1 MIFTRIKDVDM
12 VFETAPS
19 IFSPNS
25 IDEGTLAMLSVIDFL
40 PSDKVLDLGC
50 GYGIVGILAGK
61 LIGEEN
67 VIMCDVS
74 EQAIEY
80 AAMNL
85 RINNVPAIRIR
96 LSDGYKNVE
105 EKDFTLI
112 LSNPPYHADFSV
124 PKHFIEVGYKKLVT
138 GGKLVMVTKRLD
150 WYKNKL
156 TSVFGG
162 VKVHEINGYY
172 VFVAEKRIL
181 TQKDK
186 NKTTNS
192 LSKKLQRKKQRKK
205 INRITGCSGAK

>member
-1 MIFTRIKDVDM
+1 MISTRIKDVEM

-25 IDEGTLAMLSVIDFL
+25 IDNGTLAMLSVIDFL

-80 AAMNL
+80 ATMNL
-85 RINNVPAIRIR
+85 RMNNVPNIRIR
-96 LSDGYKNVE
+96 LSDGYKNVGE
-105 EKDFTLI
+105 TDFTLI

-124 PKHFIEVGYKKLVT
+124 PKHFIEVGFKKLAI
-138 GGKLVMVTKRLD
+138 GGKLIMVTKRLD

-172 VFVAEKRIL
+172 VFVAEKRSQSIKEKEK
-181 TQKDK
+181 TKTIYRK
-186 NKTTNS
+186 NCNGNS
-192 LSKKLQRKKQRKK
+192 SAIR
-205 INRITGCSGAK
+205 

>member
-1 MIFTRIKDVDM
+1 MISTRIKDVDM

-25 IDEGTLAMLSVIDFL
+25 IDNGTLAMLSVIDFL

-80 AAMNL
+80 ATMNL
-85 RINNVPAIRIR
+85 RMNNVPNIRIR
-96 LSDGYKNVE
+96 LSDGYKNVGE
-105 EKDFTLI
+105 RDFTLI

-124 PKHFIEVGYKKLVT
+124 AKHFIEVGFKKIAI
-138 GGKLVMVTKRLD
+138 GGKLIMVTKRLD

-172 VFVAEKRIL
+172 VFVAEKRSQAI
-181 TQKDK
+181 KEK
-186 NKTTNS
+186 EKTTNN
-192 LSKKLQRKKQRKK
+192 LSKKLQRKQQHNKRNRKK
-205 INRITGCSGAK
+205 